1 MGQRL
6 ITLNHPS
13 SHLISNTID
22 EISVKWER
30 LMDSVNERMFLMML
44 SVSFHEM
51 EEKVRCVY
59 VCIMTQ
65 CLTLTNCYSTR
76 V

>member
-30 LMDSVNERMFLMML
+30 LMDAVNERMFLMML

-65 CLTLTNCYSTR
+65 
-76 V
+76 